1 MAIISR
7 KQLLNNGALAMPL
20 SPADLARYCTRIGY
34 DGTPQHDLAT
44 LRQLHRLHPQAIPF
58 ENLDSW
64 LGRPVSLEPAAVF
77 DKLVVKQRGGYCFE
91 QNLLFR
97 EVLETLGFGVRGL
110 AARVLWNLPEGF
122 VLPRTHMLLLVN
134 VDRERFVADVG
145 FGGLTLTAPLQLDN
159 AAAQLTPHESFRIIV
174 DAEHH
179 LLQANVGGSWQSL
192 YRFGMEEQLPSDY
205 AMSNWY
211 VSMHPESRFVLQ
223 LLAGRAGS
231 GMRHALL
238 DGRYTR
244 HHIGRESEQQVLAD
258 PAALRHVLQ
267 QELGIDVSG
276 LPELDACI
284 SSMFSTNT
292 HNNAATRGD

>member
-1 MAIISR
+1 
-7 KQLLNNGALAMPL
+7 MPL
-20 SPADLARYCTRIGY
+20 SPADLARYCKRIGY
-34 DGTPQHDLAT
+34 DGTPQQDLAT
-44 LRQLHRLHPQAIPF
+44 LQHLHRLHPQAIPF

-97 EVLETLGFGVRGL
+97 EVLEALGFSVRGL

-134 VDRERFVADVG
+134 VAQQRYIADVG

-159 AAAQLTPHESFRIIV
+159 AAAQLTPHETFRIID
-174 DAEHH
+174 DAAHH
-179 LLQANVGGSWQSL
+179 LLQADIAGAWQSL

-258 PAALRHVLQ
+258 PAALRRVLQ
-267 QELGIDVSG
+267 QELGIRLSE
-276 LPELDACI
+276 LPEIDARI
-284 SSMFSTNT
+284 GSIFTTITN
-292 HNNAATRGD
+292 NNTATRGD